1 MFKGSSG
8 QLKFEKNYHSGEIYF
23 ISDVFSL
30 FVMPVAQVKMAIN
43 SPRDIAMLMEREEVM
58 PSILKLRESF
68 ITKFLLAEFSTFPED
83 KLSGFTIDPKS
94 AVVVNKKMCEVGTRE
109 AQVLG

>member
-43 SPRDIAMLMEREEVM
+43 SPRDIA
-58 PSILKLRESF
+58 
-68 ITKFLLAEFSTFPED
+68 TLLE
-83 KLSGFTIDPKS
+83 K
-94 AVVVNKKMCEVGTRE
+94 
-109 AQVLG
+109 